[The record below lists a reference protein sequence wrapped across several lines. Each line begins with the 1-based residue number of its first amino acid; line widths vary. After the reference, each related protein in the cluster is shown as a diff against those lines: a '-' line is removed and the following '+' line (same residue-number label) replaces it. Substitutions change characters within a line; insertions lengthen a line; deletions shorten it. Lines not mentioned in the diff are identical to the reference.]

1 MSRIAEAN
9 LASTDTAITRPL
21 AADEARLIA
30 AFWRMTPLGQE
41 RFLAFTRRVAEGDAE
56 ARGLA
61 ELGATGKIT
70 REQLLQ
76 MLEAKDLQ

>member
-30 AFWRMTPLGQE
+30 AFWRMTPLEQE

-61 ELGATGKIT
+61 ELCAAGKIT
-70 REQLLQ
+70 RQQLLELLDAEDPQ
-76 MLEAKDLQ
+76 